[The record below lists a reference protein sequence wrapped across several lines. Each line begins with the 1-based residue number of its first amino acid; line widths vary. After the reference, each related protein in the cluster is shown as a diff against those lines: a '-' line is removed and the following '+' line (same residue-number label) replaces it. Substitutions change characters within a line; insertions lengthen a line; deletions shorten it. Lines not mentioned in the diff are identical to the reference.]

1 MAAVCP
7 GTDLGKRRVMQ
18 LGETARRPAEH
29 RPSRQGDGAPAT
41 DGPRFLTSRR
51 HGPSALIGGRFAG
64 RPVVAFIVA
73 ALTGFVILAALA
85 ILVGWVLQHYVLH
98 DHGIGHADEHVNV
111 WLSHHRTGT
120 RNDASFWMSGVGD
133 IPAIPVI
140 VAVTMAVA
148 AVRRHWRVAAFI
160 LTAIAVEA
168 ATYRAAT
175 LSIHRV
181 RPRVPRLDH
190 LPVDASYYSG
200 HTAASVAVYCGVALL
215 ITSAVH
221 SRAVRVVV
229 WLIAIAI
236 PLLVALSRM
245 YRGMHHPTDVT
256 AGAIWGIGSILVA
269 ITAARA
275 AAAAEERRPA

>member
-1 MAAVCP
+1 
-7 GTDLGKRRVMQ
+7 MQ
-18 LGETARRPAEH
+18 IGEQRRPAELGSP
-29 RPSRQGDGAPAT
+29 RASEQASNSA
-41 DGPRFLTSRR
+41 GPRFLEPRR
-51 HGPSALIGGRFAG
+51 HGPAALVGRRFAG

-73 ALTGFVILAALA
+73 ALIGFVILAAVA
-85 ILVGWVLQHYVLH
+85 IVAGWILKTYVLP
-98 DHGIGHADEHVNV
+98 DHGVGHADEHVNV
-111 WLSHHRTGT
+111 WLSHHRTGA

-140 VAVTMAVA
+140 VALTMLVA
-148 AVRRHWRVAAFI
+148 AVRKHWRVAAFI
-160 LTAIAVEA
+160 LAAIAVEA

-175 LSIHRV
+175 LAIHRE

-215 ITSAVH
+215 ITSAV
-221 SRAVRVVV
+221 RNGAARCAVWFV
-229 WLIAIAI
+229 AIAI

-245 YRGMHHPTDVT
+245 YRGMHHPTDVI

-269 ITAARA
+269 IMAARA
-275 AAAAEERRPA
+275 AATADERRPA

>member
-1 MAAVCP
+1 M
-7 GTDLGKRRVMQ
+7 
-18 LGETARRPAEH
+18 
-29 RPSRQGDGAPAT
+29 
-41 DGPRFLTSRR
+41 
-51 HGPSALIGGRFAG
+51 I
-64 RPVVAFIVA
+64 AFIVA

-85 ILVGWVLQHYVLH
+85 IVVGWVLQHYVLP

-120 RNDASFWMSGVGD
+120 RNDASFWMSGAGD
-133 IPAIPVI
+133 IPAIPAI
-140 VAVTMAVA
+140 VALTMAVA

-175 LSIHRV
+175 LAIHRV

-200 HTAASVAVYCGVALL
+200 HTAASVAVYCGIALL
-215 ITSAVH
+215 ITSRIRSGWLRAAVWIV
-221 SRAVRVVV
+221 AI
-229 WLIAIAI
+229 LI
-236 PLLVALSRM
+236 PVLVALSRM

-256 AGAIWGIGSILVA
+256 AAVFVGIGSLLVA
-269 ITAARA
+269 TAAARA
-275 AAAAEERRPA
+275 ADAANRAREVDA